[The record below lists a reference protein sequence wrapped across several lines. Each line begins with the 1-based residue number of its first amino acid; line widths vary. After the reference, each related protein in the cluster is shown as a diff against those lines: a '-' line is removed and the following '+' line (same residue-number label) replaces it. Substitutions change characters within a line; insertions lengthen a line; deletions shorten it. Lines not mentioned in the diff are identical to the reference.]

1 MGMSDLSIEEI
12 RAEVEAWLDE
22 NWDESLTV
30 GEWWDRLGP
39 SGYAHPMLA
48 PNAYGKGYS
57 QSQAAAVMAIMADRE
72 VMGPP
77 TGLGRMLAAPTI
89 ATHGTQEQVDEF
101 LPSIMDGSVGWC
113 QLFSEPGA
121 GSDLAGLTCKAE
133 RDGDE
138 WVITGQKVW
147 TSGGQIADMGMLI
160 ARTDPN
166 APKHKG
172 ITYFAFDMHQPGV
185 TVRPL
190 TEMTGRAL
198 FNEVFID
205 EARVPHANIIGEENM
220 GWSVANTTLMF
231 ERASLGSAGKSPASA
246 AGSGVRSVRNEPV
259 TKFNR
264 RTAGE
269 GGVPPLGIGL
279 WQYLVNA
286 AEKSGRNTDPVLRQ
300 ELVFIDEAR
309 VPHANIIGEENMGW
323 SVANTTLMF
332 ERASLGSAGKSPAS
346 AAGSGVRSVRNEPVT
361 KFNRRT
367 AGEGGVP
374 PLGIGLWQYLVNAA
388 EKSGRNTDPVLRQEL
403 VKLWSTIEVNRLSIQ
418 RAKDPKQRTGA
429 EPNIGKLVMSD
440 LFRTFREVGLSV
452 IGADGMLTGESDT
465 QSGGAVSEIAM
476 FSPGPSIYGGTD
488 QIQRNIIGERVL
500 GLPREPGPGKD
511 TPFSDLPKN

>member
-1 MGMSDLSIEEI
+1 MSELSVEEI
-12 RAEVEAWLDE
+12 RAGVEAWLDE

-39 SGYAHPMLA
+39 SGYAHPMLP
-48 PNAYGKGYS
+48 PNAYGKGF
-57 QSQAAAVMAIMADRE
+57 SQAQAATVWTVMADRD

-89 ATHGTQEQVDEF
+89 ATHGTQEQIDRF
-101 LPSIMDGSVGWC
+101 LPAIMDGSVGWC

-121 GSDLAGLTCKAE
+121 GSDLAGLTTKAE

-160 ARTDPN
+160 ARTDPD

-205 EARVPHANIIGEENM
+205 EARVPHENIIGEENM

-246 AGSGVRSVRNEPV
+246 AGSGIRSVRHESV
-259 TKFNR
+259 TKFNSR
-264 RTAGE
+264 EGGE
-269 GGVPPLGIGL
+269 GGVPGLGIGL
-279 WQYLVNA
+279 WGHLVEL

-300 ELVFIDEAR
+300 NLV
-309 VPHANIIGEENMGW
+309 
-323 SVANTTLMF
+323 TLY
-332 ERASLGSAGKSPAS
+332 SL
-346 AAGSGVRSVRNEPVT
+346 
-361 KFNRRT
+361 
-367 AGEGGVP
+367 
-374 PLGIGLWQYLVNAA
+374 
-388 EKSGRNTDPVLRQEL
+388 
-403 VKLWSTIEVNRLSIQ
+403 IEVNRLSIQ

-429 EPNIGKLVMSD
+429 EPNIGKLVMSE
-440 LFRTFREVGLSV
+440 LFRSFRELGLD
-452 IGADGMLTGESDT
+452 ILGADGMLA
-465 QSGGAVSEIAM
+465 GASEPQTAGALTELAL

-511 TPFSDLPKN
+511 TPFSELPKN